1 MYRILFTFIVFV
13 ASVGCSMAQNW
24 VTTWA
29 AAQQVIE
36 PKNNPPIALANETF
50 RQIVQVSIPG
60 EQMRLRLSNRYSRE
74 DLEIN
79 AVEIAEAKSAGA
91 SSDIE
96 ELTTCQLTF
105 NGSKSVVIKAGEE
118 IYADVCDFK
127 ITPRMNI
134 AITIHYGKAPLNII
148 TGHPSSR
155 TTSYFMDK
163 SISTEH
169 WYTIESIDVIAGKK
183 GRAIA
188 VIGNSITDGRGSTT
202 NGQNRWPDVLS
213 ERLLKN
219 KATRDVSVLNFG
231 IGGNC
236 VVEGGLGPTVKRRYQ
251 HDIFGM
257 SGVKYVILF
266 EGVNDLGGARDAVAK
281 ADQIIEVYKQIIK
294 EAHEKGMKVYGGTV
308 MPFKYS
314 FYDFGNHE
322 AGRQHLNEWIRS
334 CKDFDAV
341 LDFDAVMSGTLEKD
355 ALNPIFLFENDWLHP
370 NAIGYKKMGE
380 SINLKLFK

>member
-1 MYRILFTFIVFV
+1 MFKILC
-13 ASVGCSMAQNW
+13 ASIMFCASAACAMAQNW

-29 AAQQVIE
+29 AAQQIVE
-36 PKNNPPIALANETF
+36 PRNNPPIALTNETF
-50 RQIVQVSIPG
+50 RQIVQASIPG
-60 EQMRLRLSNRYSRE
+60 EQMRLRLSNRYSIE

-79 AVEIAEAKSAGA
+79 AVEIAQAKTAGA
-91 SSDIE
+91 SSDVDE
-96 ELTTCQLTF
+96 STTRQLTF
-105 NGSKSVVIKAGEE
+105 NGNKSVVIKAGEE
-118 IYADVCDFK
+118 IYADMCDFK
-127 ITPRMNI
+127 ISPRMNI

-155 TTSYFMDK
+155 TFSYFMDK
-163 SISTEH
+163 NMSTEH
-169 WYTIESIDVIAGKK
+169 WYTIESIDVVAGKK

-202 NGQNRWPDVLS
+202 NGQNRWPDILS
-213 ERLLKN
+213 ERLLQN
-219 KATRDVSVLNFG
+219 KSTRDVGVLNFG
-231 IGGNC
+231 LGGNC
-236 VVEGGLGPTVKRRYQ
+236 VVEGGLGPTVKKRYQ

-281 ADQIIEVYKQIIK
+281 ADLIIEVYKQIIK

-314 FYDFGNHE
+314 FYDNGKRE
-322 AGRQHLNEWIRS
+322 EGRQHLNKWIRT

-341 LDFDAVMSGTLEKD
+341 IDFDAAMSGSVEKD

-370 NAIGYKKMGE
+370 NAKGYKKMGE